1 MSLKK
6 KKNIILTGGLG
17 FLGSYFSKH
26 LLKKNYRVF
35 SIDKKLQKTKIKN
48 RNFYFFE
55 TDITDE
61 RQVKN
66 LNNELKSIQIT
77 GLVNNAAIDAI
88 PKKNLKSNLQYPDLK
103 IWRKEIDVSILGSFL
118 MIKYFG
124 KKMQS
129 KKEGTII
136 NIGSDLS
143 LIAPNQ
149 KIYEESYPNY
159 YKPPTY
165 SVVKHGLL
173 GLTKYYASLYGKNK
187 VTVNMI
193 SPGPI
198 KNKQNIKLINK
209 IKNITPMGRLSR
221 REDIFGILEFLLSK
235 DAKFITGQNIFV
247 DGGRTII

>member
-35 SIDKKLQKTKIKN
+35 CIDKKLKKTKINN

-61 RQVKN
+61 KQVKI

-77 GLVNNAAIDAI
+77 GLLNNAAIDAI
-88 PKKNLKSNLQYPDLK
+88 PKKNQKSNLQYPDLE

-124 KKMQS
+124 KKMHS
-129 KKEGTII
+129 RKDKII

-149 KIYEESYPNY
+149 KYMRNHTNY

-173 GLTKYYASLYGKNK
+173 GLTKYYASLW
-187 VTVNMI
+187 
-193 SPGPI
+193 
-198 KNKQNIKLINK
+198 
-209 IKNITPMGRLSR
+209 
-221 REDIFGILEFLLSK
+221 
-235 DAKFITGQNIFV
+235 
-247 DGGRTII
+247 